1 MQLTVTGKHLDVG
14 EALRDHVETCLSGVF
29 GKYFGNP
36 IEASV
41 VFSRQAHLYR
51 AQVSVHVGRG
61 ILLQSQAD
69 ADAPYAAFDAAAD
82 HIAKRLRRYKR
93 RLRDHRRAT
102 VETTPAQQYVIAPQP
117 DSEEELADRPDGK
130 PAVIAELTAEIP
142 TLTVSE
148 AVMRLDLADSPAM
161 LFRNRVHGG
170 LNMVYRRPDGN
181 IGWVDPHGSRSSGQ
195 GSA

>member
-1 MQLTVTGKHLDVG
+1 MVAGRNAERSSPERIAANPISARNPPPMQLTITGKHLDVG
-14 EALRDHVETCLSGVF
+14 EALRDHVEETLSGIL

-36 IEASV
+36 IESTA
-41 VFSRQAHLYR
+41 VFSREAHLYR

-61 ILLQSQAD
+61 ILLQSQAA
-69 ADAPYAAFDAAAD
+69 ADAPYAAFDAAAE

-93 RLRDHRRAT
+93 RLRDHRRT
-102 VETTPAQQYVIAPQP
+102 PIETTPAQQYVIAPQP
-117 DSEEELADRPDGK
+117 DSEEEPADRPDGK

-161 LFRNRVHGG
+161 
-170 LNMVYRRPDGN
+170 
-181 IGWVDPHGSRSSGQ
+181 
-195 GSA
+195 